1 MRRIGSQRPPTEAET
16 DREFAV
22 RLARYCARNPVALSR
37 LEYQSDN
44 ATVTYHSDK
53 PTGPTAG
60 SETVDVLEFLARVV
74 SHIPNTYKAALV
86 KRTDFDNTGLGGPHF
101 IKRLQHRAVLTSIS
115 KSVQMSAP
123 NTYRGSSMQERT
135 NRSLRPRNS
144 SVPSYRPT
152 QTPTSS
158 ISGMVS

>member
-16 DREFAV
+16 DREFGV

-60 SETVDVLEFLARVV
+60 QSECAGQLR
-74 SHIPNTYKAALV
+74 AL
-86 KRTDFDNTGLGGPHF
+86 
-101 IKRLQHRAVLTSIS
+101 RLQSSATCCQPRVGQGSRACANKEDVNARAF
-115 KSVQMSAP
+115 Q
-123 NTYRGSSMQERT
+123 
-135 NRSLRPRNS
+135 
-144 SVPSYRPT
+144 
-152 QTPTSS
+152 
-158 ISGMVS
+158 SGAG